1 MRASCWAAALA
12 MASTVALG
20 SPARGQNVKLAP
32 EEIAPPNALTDLLF
46 WPQAKRDANFR
57 RMERLTPT
65 HTVRRGGRV
74 KLLPSGAPLPTLAW
88 THDGAA
94 QTLDGYM
101 AAEHVAGVLVL
112 QDGKVRLE
120 RYGLGYGPK
129 GRWTSFSVAKSFTST
144 LAGAAIRDG
153 YIRSVEDPVV
163 RYLPELKGSAY
174 DGVSVRQLLTMTSG
188 VKWNEDYTDPNS
200 DVVAAGHVKPPPG
213 QDPVLHYMAR
223 LPREAPPGTKWLY
236 KTGETNLIG
245 VLVKRASGKPLADYL
260 SEKVWKPYGMEQ
272 DAAWIT
278 AENGQEFGGFGLSV
292 SLRDY
297 ARFGQFVLEGG
308 RGVVAP
314 GWFQAAGTK
323 QADIG
328 QPGFGYG
335 YQWWTRDDQAFDGRG
350 IFGQMLHLDPKRKL
364 VVVINSDWP
373 TAVGAARSAAR
384 EALLGAV
391 AAAVDG
397 GGTAN

>member
-1 MRASCWAAALA
+1 MRARFWAAALTA
-12 MASTVALG
+12 TTTLALAG
-20 SPARGQNVKLAP
+20 VGAAQNVKLSP
-32 EEIAPPNALTDLLF
+32 SEIAPANALTDLLF

-57 RMERLTPT
+57 QMERLTPT
-65 HTVRRGGRV
+65 HTVRHGDKV
-74 KLLPSGAPLPTLAW
+74 KLLPKGAPLPALAW
-88 THDGAA
+88 THAGAA

-101 AAEHVAGVLVL
+101 AAEHVAAVMVL

-120 RYGLGYGPK
+120 QYGLGYGPD

-144 LAGAAIRDG
+144 LVGAAIKDG
-153 YIRSVEDPVV
+153 YIKSVEDPIV

-200 DVVAAGHVKPPPG
+200 DVVAAGHVKAPAG
-213 QDPVLHYMAR
+213 QDPVLYYMAK
-223 LPREAPPGTKWLY
+223 LPREAQPGTKWLY

-260 SEKVWKPYGMEQ
+260 SEKVWKPYGMAQ

-292 SLRDY
+292 SLGDY

-308 RGVVAP
+308 AGVVAP
-314 GWFQAAGTK
+314 GWFEAAGSK

-328 QPGFGYG
+328 QPGAGYG
-335 YQWWTRDDQAFDGRG
+335 YQWWTRDDRTFDGRG
-350 IFGQMLHLDPKRKL
+350 IFGQMIHLDPKRKL
-364 VVVINSDWP
+364 VVVINSDWS
-373 TAVGAARSAAR
+373 TAVGPARSAAR
-384 EALLGAV
+384 EAFLQAV
-391 AAAVDG
+391 IAAADAG
-397 GGTAN
+397 